1 VETRIAAQ
9 ASGRGGAPSTAR
21 VYAEGEAM
29 KVDVIVIGTGQ
40 AGVPLA
46 ARLAESG
53 RRVVVAE
60 RKALGGTCVNY
71 GCTPTKTMVASAHAA
86 HVARTAGRLGV
97 KAGPVRVDM
106 AAVVDRKDRIVR
118 QWRDGVRKRL
128 WKAARLTLVRGHARF
143 TGPRQVDIGSQRY
156 EADVVV
162 VNVGARPAVPPLP
175 GLDDVPWLDN
185 TRIMHL
191 RRVPAHLVV
200 LGGGY
205 IGCEFAQMFRRF
217 GAQVTVLE
225 GAPRL
230 LATEE
235 PEASAALAE
244 VFRGEGIRL
253 RLQARA
259 RSVSGSARAVTVRLD
274 GGTRVSGSH
283 LLVAV
288 GRRPNTDDLGA
299 EAAGIRLDAKGYI
312 EVDERYRTSAEGV
325 YAVGDCTPGP
335 QFTHAAW
342 DDHRILFELLQGRG
356 TRTRND
362 RLVPITA
369 FTDPQVARI
378 GLTER
383 EARARGH
390 APETATMAF
399 GAIARAVETDQ
410 TAGTM
415 KILLDPK
422 TEKVLGASI
431 VGAEAGELI
440 HVFAPV
446 MVAGACARSL
456 VDAEYVHPTFAEGVQ
471 SLVMSLPRYAIR

>member
-1 VETRIAAQ
+1 
-9 ASGRGGAPSTAR
+9 
-21 VYAEGEAM
+21 M
-29 KVDVIVIGTGQ
+29 KTDVIVIGSGQ

-46 ARLAESG
+46 TRLAEAG
-53 RRVVVAE
+53 RRVVIAE
-60 RKALGGTCVNY
+60 RKKLGGTCVNY

-86 HVARTAGRLGV
+86 HVARTAARFGV
-97 KAGPVRVDM
+97 KAGPVKIDM
-106 AAVVDRKDRIVR
+106 AAVVERKDRIVR
-118 QWRDGVRKRL
+118 QWRHGVKKRL
-128 WKAARLTLVRGHARF
+128 LRAPRLTLVRGHARF
-143 TGPRQVDIGSQRY
+143 IGPRHVEIAGERY
-156 EADVVV
+156 EADVVI
-162 VNVGARPAVPPLP
+162 VNVGARPAVPPIP

-185 TRIMHL
+185 SRIMQL
-191 RRVPAHLVV
+191 RRVPDHLII

-205 IGCEFAQMFRRF
+205 IGCEFAQMFRRL
-217 GAQVTVLE
+217 GARVTVADRDE
-225 GAPRL
+225 RL
-230 LATEE
+230 LSTEE
-235 PEASAALAE
+235 PEASAALEE
-244 VFRGEGIRL
+244 VFRAEGIRL
-253 RLQARA
+253 VAKATA
-259 RSVSGSARAVTVRLD
+259 RSVSRGAGAVTVRFES
-274 GGTRVSGSH
+274 GKKITGSH

-299 EAAGIRLDAKGYI
+299 EAGGIRLDAKGYI
-312 EVDERYRTSAEGV
+312 EVDERYRTSADGV

-342 DDHRILFELLQGRG
+342 DDHRILFEWLQGRG

-383 EARARGH
+383 DARARGH
-390 APETATMAF
+390 APETATMRF
-399 GAIARAVETDQ
+399 GKIARAVETDQ

-422 TEKVLGASI
+422 TEKVLGVSI

-440 HVFAPV
+440 HIFAPV
-446 MVAGACARSL
+446 MVAGLSARAL

-471 SLVMSLPRYAIR
+471 SLVMSLDRYAIE

>member
-1 VETRIAAQ
+1 
-9 ASGRGGAPSTAR
+9 
-21 VYAEGEAM
+21 M
-29 KVDVIVIGTGQ
+29 KTDVIVIGSGQ

-46 ARLAESG
+46 TRLAEAG
-53 RRVVVAE
+53 RRVVIAE
-60 RKALGGTCVNY
+60 RKKLGGTCVNY

-86 HVARTAGRLGV
+86 HVARTAARFGV
-97 KAGPVRVDM
+97 KAGPVKIDM

-118 QWRDGVRKRL
+118 QWRGGVKKRL
-128 WKAARLTLVRGHARF
+128 QRTAPRLTLVRGHARF
-143 TGPRQVDIGSQRY
+143 IGPRRVEIAGERY
-156 EADVVV
+156 EADVVI
-162 VNVGARPAVPPLP
+162 VNVGARPAIPPIA

-185 TRIMHL
+185 SRIMQLRTVPDHL
-191 RRVPAHLVV
+191 IV

-217 GAQVTVLE
+217 GAKVTVADRDE
-225 GAPRL
+225 RL
-230 LATEE
+230 LSTEE
-235 PEASAALAE
+235 PEASAALE
-244 VFRGEGIRL
+244 GVFHAEGIRL
-253 RLQARA
+253 ELRA
-259 RSVSGSARAVTVRLD
+259 TAKAVSGGSRAVTVRFES
-274 GGTRVSGSH
+274 GKKVTGSH

-299 EAAGIRLDAKGYI
+299 GAAGIRLDAKGYI

-342 DDHRILFELLQGRG
+342 DDHRILFEWLQGRG

-383 EARARGH
+383 DARARGH
-390 APETATMAF
+390 APETATMRF
-399 GAIARAVETDQ
+399 GRIARAVETDQ

-422 TEKVLGASI
+422 TEKVLGVSI

-446 MVAGACARSL
+446 MVAGVSARAI
-456 VDAEYVHPTFAEGVQ
+456 VDGEYVHPTFAEGVQ
-471 SLVMSLPRYAIR
+471 SLVMSLDRYAIE

>member
-1 VETRIAAQ
+1 
-9 ASGRGGAPSTAR
+9 
-21 VYAEGEAM
+21 M
-29 KVDVIVIGTGQ
+29 KVDVVVIGSGQ

-46 ARLAESG
+46 VRLAEAG
-53 RRVVVAE
+53 RRVVIAE

-71 GCTPTKTMVASAHAA
+71 GCTPTKTLVASAHAA
-86 HVARTAGRLGV
+86 HVARTAARLGV
-97 KAGPVRVDM
+97 KAGSVRVDM
-106 AAVVDRKDRIVR
+106 VAVVDRKDRIVR
-118 QWRDGVRKRL
+118 QWRDGVRRRL
-128 WKAARLTLVRGHARF
+128 QAAAPRLTLARGHARF
-143 TGPRQVDIGSQRY
+143 TGPRQVRVSREQY
-156 EADVVV
+156 EADVVI
-162 VNVGARPAVPPLP
+162 VNVGARPAVPPLA

-185 TRIMHL
+185 TRIMQL
-191 RRVPAHLVV
+191 RRVPRHLVV

-217 GAQVTVLE
+217 GARVTVIDRSPHLMS
-225 GAPRL
+225 
-230 LATEE
+230 TEE
-235 PEASAALAE
+235 PESSAALEAA
-244 VFRGEGIRL
+244 FRAEGIRL
-253 RLQARA
+253 VMKASA
-259 RSVSGSARAVTVRLD
+259 ESVSRRGRTVTVRLAR
-274 GGTRVSGSH
+274 GRPVSGSQ

-299 EAAGIRLDAKGYI
+299 DAAGIRLDAKGYI

-335 QFTHAAW
+335 QFTHASW
-342 DDHRILFELLQGRG
+342 DDHRILFDLLQGRG

-362 RLVPITA
+362 RLVPVTA

-383 EARARGH
+383 DARAQGH
-390 APETATMAF
+390 APEKATMRF
-399 GAIARAVETDQ
+399 GEIARAVETGQ

-422 TEKVLGASI
+422 TEKVLGVSI

-440 HVFAPV
+440 HIFAPV
-446 MVAGACARSL
+446 MVAGVSARAI

-471 SLVMSLPRYAIR
+471 SLVMSLERYALE

>member
-1 VETRIAAQ
+1 
-9 ASGRGGAPSTAR
+9 
-21 VYAEGEAM
+21 M
-29 KVDVIVIGTGQ
+29 KFDVIVIGTGQ

-46 ARLAESG
+46 VRLAEAG
-53 RRVVVAE
+53 RHVVIAE
-60 RKALGGTCVNY
+60 RNALGGTCVNY
-71 GCTPTKTMVASAHAA
+71 GCTPTKTMVASAQTA
-86 HVARTAGRLGV
+86 HVARTGARLGV
-97 KAGPVRVDM
+97 RGGRVKVDL

-118 QWRDGVRKRL
+118 RWRDSVRKRL
-128 WKAARLTLVRGHARF
+128 REAPHLTLVRGHARF
-143 TGPRQVDIGSQRY
+143 VGPRQVEIAGERY
-156 EADVVV
+156 EAGIVV

-175 GLDDVPWLDN
+175 GLDGVPWLDN
-185 TRIMHL
+185 TRIMEL
-191 RRVPAHLVV
+191 RRLPAHLVV

-217 GAQVTVLE
+217 GARVTLVDR
-225 GAPRL
+225 AAHL
-230 LATEE
+230 LSTEE
-235 PEASAALAE
+235 PQASAALEGA
-244 VFRGEGIRL
+244 FRDEGIRL
-253 RLQARA
+253 VMKTTV
-259 RSVSGSARAVTVRLD
+259 RSVSGGARSIALRLD
-274 GGTRVSGSH
+274 GGQRVTGSH

-342 DDHRILFELLQGRG
+342 DDHRILFDLLQGRG

-362 RLVPITA
+362 RLIPITA

-383 EARARGH
+383 DARARGH
-390 APETATMAF
+390 APEVATREF
-399 GAIARAVETDQ
+399 GAIARAIETDR

-440 HVFAPV
+440 HIFAPV
-446 MVAGACARSL
+446 MVAGVSARAL

-471 SLVMSLPRYAIR
+471 SLVMSLPRYKID

>member
-1 VETRIAAQ
+1 
-9 ASGRGGAPSTAR
+9 
-21 VYAEGEAM
+21 M

-46 ARLAESG
+46 ARLAAAG
-53 RRVVVAE
+53 RRVVIAE
-60 RKALGGTCVNY
+60 RKALGGTRVNY
-71 GCTPTKTMVASAHAA
+71 GCTPTKTMVASAQTA
-86 HVARTAGRLGV
+86 HVARTGARLGV
-97 KAGPVRVDM
+97 KTGPVKVDL

-118 QWRDGVRKRL
+118 QWRDSVSRRL
-128 WKAARLTLVRGHARF
+128 QKAAPRLRLVRGHARF
-143 TGPRQVDIGSQRY
+143 VAPRQVEVAGERY
-156 EADVVV
+156 EADLVI
-162 VNVGARPAVPPLP
+162 VNVGARPVVPPLP
-175 GLDDVPWLDN
+175 GLDGVPWLDN
-185 TRIMHL
+185 ASIMRL
-191 RRVPAHLVV
+191 RRVPAHLIV
-200 LGGGY
+200 LGGGF

-217 GAQVTVLE
+217 GSKVTIME
-225 GAPRL
+225 RGEHL
-230 LATEE
+230 LTTEE
-235 PEASAALAE
+235 PEASAALE
-244 VFRGEGIRL
+244 DVFRHEGIRL
-253 RLQARA
+253 VMKATA
-259 RSVSGSARAVTVRLD
+259 KSVSGGARAVTLGLE
-274 GGTRVSGSH
+274 GGPRVSGSH

-312 EVDERYRTSAEGV
+312 EVDERYRTSAEGM

-342 DDHRILFELLQGRG
+342 DDHRILFDLLQGHG

-362 RLVPITA
+362 RLVPIGA

-383 EARARGH
+383 DARARGF
-390 APETATMAF
+390 APEIATMDF
-399 GAIARAVETDQ
+399 GKIARAVETDR

-422 TEKVLGASI
+422 TERVLGVSI

-440 HVFAPV
+440 HIFAPV
-446 MVAGACARSL
+446 MVARVSARAI

-471 SLVMSLPRYAIR
+471 SLLMSLKRYAIG

>member
-1 VETRIAAQ
+1 
-9 ASGRGGAPSTAR
+9 
-21 VYAEGEAM
+21 M

-46 ARLAESG
+46 ARLTAAG
-53 RRVVVAE
+53 RRVVIAE

-71 GCTPTKTMVASAHAA
+71 GCTPTKTMVASAQTA
-86 HVARTAGRLGV
+86 HVARTAARLGV
-97 KAGPVRVDM
+97 KAGPVKVDLP
-106 AAVVDRKDRIVR
+106 AVVDRKDRVVR

-128 WKAARLTLVRGHARF
+128 QKAAPHLKLVRGHARF
-143 TGPRQVDIGSQRY
+143 VGPRQVEVAGERY
-156 EADVVV
+156 QADEVI

-185 TRIMHL
+185 ARIMQL
-191 RRVPAHLVV
+191 RRVPGHLIV
-200 LGGGY
+200 LGGGF

-217 GAQVTVLE
+217 GSMVTIVDRAE
-225 GAPRL
+225 HL

-235 PEASAALAE
+235 PEASAALE
-244 VFRGEGIRL
+244 GVFRDEGIGL
-253 RLQARA
+253 VMKATA
-259 RSVSGSARAVTVRLD
+259 RSVSGGARAVTVRLE
-274 GGTRVSGSH
+274 GGKKVSGSH

-288 GRRPNTDDLGA
+288 GRRPNTDDLGG

-342 DDHRILFELLQGRG
+342 DDHRILFDLLQGSG

-383 EARARGH
+383 DARARGS
-390 APETATMAF
+390 APEIATMDF
-399 GAIARAVETDQ
+399 GDIARAVETDR

-415 KILLDPK
+415 KILIDPK
-422 TEKVLGASI
+422 TEQVRGVSI

-440 HVFAPV
+440 HIFAPV
-446 MVAGACARSL
+446 MVAGLSARAV

-471 SLVMSLPRYAIR
+471 SLVMSLKRYAIY

>member
-1 VETRIAAQ
+1 MNI
-9 ASGRGGAPSTAR
+9 
-21 VYAEGEAM
+21 
-29 KVDVIVIGTGQ
+29 DVIVIGSGQ

-46 ARLAESG
+46 TRLAEAG
-53 RRVVVAE
+53 RRVVIAE
-60 RKALGGTCVNY
+60 RKKLGGTCVNY

-86 HVARTAGRLGV
+86 HVARRAARFGV
-97 KAGPVRVDM
+97 KAGPVKIDM

-118 QWRDGVRKRL
+118 QWREGVKKRL
-128 WKAARLTLVRGHARF
+128 QRTTPRLTLVRGHARF
-143 TGPRQVDIGSQRY
+143 IGPRRVEIAGERY
-156 EADVVV
+156 EADVVI
-162 VNVGARPAVPPLP
+162 VNVGARPAIPPIA

-185 TRIMHL
+185 SRIMHL
-191 RRVPAHLVV
+191 RTVPDHLIV

-205 IGCEFAQMFRRF
+205 IGCEFAQMFRRL
-217 GAQVTVLE
+217 GARVTVADRDE
-225 GAPRL
+225 RL
-230 LATEE
+230 LSTEE
-235 PEASAALAE
+235 PEASAALE
-244 VFRGEGIRL
+244 GVFHAEGIRL
-253 RLQARA
+253 ALRATARTVSA
-259 RSVSGSARAVTVRLD
+259 GTRSVTVRFES
-274 GGTRVSGSH
+274 GKKVTGSH

-299 EAAGIRLDAKGYI
+299 EAGGIRLDAKGYI
-312 EVDERYRTSAEGV
+312 EVDERYRTSADGV

-342 DDHRILFELLQGRG
+342 DDHRILFEWLQGRG
-356 TRTRND
+356 GRTRND

-383 EARARGH
+383 DARARGH
-390 APETATMAF
+390 APETATMRF
-399 GAIARAVETDQ
+399 GRIARAVETDQ

-422 TEKVLGASI
+422 TEKVLGVSI

-440 HVFAPV
+440 HIFAPV
-446 MVAGACARSL
+446 MVAGLSARAL

-471 SLVMSLPRYAIR
+471 SLVMSLERYAIE